1 MSLVSLEDM
10 KTNLGETSTDYD
22 AFLTQQ
28 LNLMSSVIQN
38 YCRRVF
44 AATNYV
50 ETLYRVD
57 VPDSRRLMLYNYPVN
72 SIASIVYDTNNTLD
86 PTEYRF
92 NKSSGFILP
101 LNTTPFTWIET
112 MVITYNAGYT
122 TIPPEVEEVMYSIV
136 GQRYNKSK
144 AGVDLNFGSDV
155 QRISVPGTLSIDFD
169 YSLQNNE
176 RKSAFGV
183 LLGEYINVLDFFR
196 SERTLVGQS
205 RLEFVEEAP

>member
-1 MSLVSLEDM
+1 MLVSLVDM
-10 KTNLGETSTDYD
+10 KAYLGEATTTYD
-22 AFLTQQ
+22 AFLTRQ
-28 LNLMSSVIQN
+28 LNLMTSVIQN
-38 YCRRVF
+38 YCRRIFEVDD
-44 AATNYV
+44 YV
-50 ETLYRVD
+50 ETLYRQD
-57 VPDSRRLMLYNYPVN
+57 VPQSERLMLYNYPVN
-72 SIASIVYDTNNTLD
+72 SIASIVYDTTNTLS
-86 PTEYRF
+86 PSEYRL
-92 NKSSGFILP
+92 NKSGGFLLP
-101 LNTTPFTWIET
+101 TGINPFSWSDV

-122 TIPPEVEEVMYSIV
+122 TIPPEIEEVMYSIV
-136 GQRYNKSK
+136 GQRYNKNK

-205 RLEFVEEAP
+205 RLEFVEEL